1 MSFSVNSSKR
11 NKKKIRDLNHIDTS
25 PQPRGMNVMD
35 ANDLSGAYLPPEVA
49 DEAVLAE
56 ECIDV
61 ESVDP
66 SSVVFVGDIGDIIVP
81 EEVYQEWPEEA
92 VALEEIPEEEQIE
105 LEAFVNEGGIIYEEQ
120 PYEYVLS
127 LSGFIELGLYAQDEV
142 IPVEEVDQLD
152 AQLPLEAVPARYVDE
167 DGIEYTEDELVPVET
182 PIVDYEE
189 EGLDPL
195 SSRGRRKPPTIV
207 QCEVCG
213 VVVKHPSKIEAHMRT
228 HTGEKPYSCEICGAK
243 FTQRTPM
250 VNHVRRHLGQ
260 TPFVCG
266 YGCGKSFVNNAQK
279 NAHEL
284 RHMGTKRSGPP
295 RPHLKP
301 PKRHVWSKYFSKSRQ
316 NEGEKAAMVDF
327 APPVGQIE
335 PPISAAASKR
345 LDEVIE
351 SVVTGI
357 PIKKRR
363 TRAVRAPMLV
373 QCQICGLMLKHASK
387 IRAHIRTHTGDRPY
401 SCAYCDAQ
409 FSTSGT
415 LNMHV
420 KRKHTSGERPYACT
434 WDCGKRFVSL
444 STRNEH
450 ERVVH
455 AGTRR
460 YECTVPGCYRMFS
473 RRSYLMLH
481 RQREHEQMFKPIFD
495 PKEIEKAEKEADME
509 LMAENQEGTTNEL
522 GSSNQILVDPTTNML
537 VHVSEDGMVLE
548 PLAEQT
554 AFIQGEFVEDTEE
567 VEIAEFDEEEASDSK
582 LPRLYVPVE
591 NSKPI
596 EYMPSDIELDPGP
609 SNIMD
614 VPLLEEEPSKVRK
627 VTEEHD
633 MPVLFEESK
642 APSAKNENDL
652 VIGTGPVSKPR
663 MVNILK
669 RKLPLRLPIRTM
681 PRQ

>member
-1 MSFSVNSSKR
+1 
-11 NKKKIRDLNHIDTS
+11 
-25 PQPRGMNVMD
+25 MNIMD
-35 ANDLSGAYLPPEVA
+35 ANDLPRAYLPPEVA
-49 DEAVLAE
+49 EEAVLAE
-56 ECIDV
+56 EGIDV
-61 ESVDP
+61 ETVDP
-66 SSVVFVGDIGDIIVP
+66 NAVVFVGDIGDIIVP
-81 EEVYQEWPEEA
+81 EEVYQQWPEEA
-92 VALEEIPEEEQIE
+92 VTLEEIPEEEQIE
-105 LEAFVNEGGIIYEEQ
+105 LEAFVNEGGIIYGEQ
-120 PYEYVLS
+120 PYE
-127 LSGFIELGLYAQDEV
+127 YAQDEV
-142 IPVEEVDQLD
+142 IPIEEVNQLE
-152 AQLPLEAVPARYVDE
+152 AQLPLETVPARYVDE
-167 DGIEYTEDELVPVET
+167 DGIEYAEDELIPVEN
-182 PIVDYEE
+182 PEVVDFEE

-195 SSRGRRKPPTIV
+195 LNRGRRKPATIV

-228 HTGEKPYSCEICGAK
+228 HTGEKPYECEICGAK

-250 VNHVRRHLGQ
+250 LNHVRRHLGQ

-284 RHMGTKRSGPP
+284 RHMGTKRVGPP

-301 PKRHVWSKYFSKSRQ
+301 PKRHVWSKYVPKPDVRSRQ
-316 NEGEKAAMVDF
+316 NEDEKAAMVDF

-373 QCQICGLMLKHASK
+373 QCQVCGLMLKHASK
-387 IRAHIRTHTGDRPY
+387 IKAHIRTHTGDRPY
-401 SCAYCDAQ
+401 SCVFCDAQ
-409 FSTSGT
+409 FNTSGT
-415 LNMHV
+415 LNMHI

-473 RRSYLMLH
+473 RRCYLMLH
-481 RQREHEQMFKPIFD
+481 RQREHEVMFKPIFD

-509 LMAENQEGTTNEL
+509 LMAENQEGTTNGLE
-522 GSSNQILVDPTTNML
+522 SSDQILVDPSTNML

-548 PLAEQT
+548 PLSEQT

-567 VEIAEFDEEEASDSK
+567 AEIAEFEGEEASDSK
-582 LPRLYVPVE
+582 LPTLFVPVE
-591 NSKPI
+591 NSKSI
-596 EYMPSDIELDPGP
+596 EYVQSDIGLDPGP
-609 SNIMD
+609 SGVMD
-614 VPLLEEEPSKVRK
+614 VPLLEEEEPSKARK

-642 APSAKNENDL
+642 APESAKNESHVEVERYPFN
-652 VIGTGPVSKPR
+652 KPR
-663 MVNILK
+663 IVNILK
-669 RKLPLRLPIRTM
+669 RKLPVRPPVRIM
-681 PRQ
+681 PGQ